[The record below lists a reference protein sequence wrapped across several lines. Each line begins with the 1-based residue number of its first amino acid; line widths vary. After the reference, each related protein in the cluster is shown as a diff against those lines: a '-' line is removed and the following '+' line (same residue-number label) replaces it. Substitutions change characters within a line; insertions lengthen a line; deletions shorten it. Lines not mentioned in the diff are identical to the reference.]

1 VAGFFVYLSPMI
13 LNFYKY
19 QGAGNDFIFIDNREG
34 LFPKENNALI
44 AQLCDR
50 HFGIGAD
57 GLILIEDHPELDFE
71 MIYFNADS
79 SQTMCGNGARCAVA
93 FAKKL
98 NIIENTTQF
107 TAYDGPHG
115 ASINEDQTVSLE
127 MIDVEKVDVK
137 EDHVFTNTGTVHH
150 VELVNDLENFPVF
163 NTGKK
168 LRYELYGEAGSNIN
182 FVEQK
187 NENTFRIR
195 TYEKGVEDETLA
207 CGTGVTAAA
216 IAMHKIGKTSDN
228 SVNLIAEGGHLS
240 VDFEV
245 IDGVYKNV
253 VLTGPAEF
261 IYQGS
266 IEIS

>member
-1 VAGFFVYLSPMI
+1 MI

-19 QGAGNDFIFIDNREG
+19 QGAGNDFIFIDNRNG
-34 LFPKENNALI
+34 IFPKENNELI
-44 AQLCDR
+44 KQLCDR

-57 GLILIEDHPELDFE
+57 GLILIENHADFDFE

-98 NIIENTTQF
+98 EMIKDETQF

-115 ASINEDQTVSLE
+115 AKINTDETVSLE
-127 MIDVEKVDVK
+127 MIDVENVDVK
-137 EDHVFTNTGTVHH
+137 ENHVFANTGTVHH
-150 VELVNDLENFPVF
+150 VELVNNLEDFPVV
-163 NTGKK
+163 NTGRK
-168 LRYELYGEAGSNIN
+168 LRYELYGEPGSNIN

-187 NENTFRIR
+187 DSNTFRIR

-216 IAMHKIGKTSDN
+216 IAMHKI
-228 SVNLIAEGGHLS
+228 
-240 VDFEV
+240 
-245 IDGVYKNV
+245 
-253 VLTGPAEF
+253 
-261 IYQGS
+261 
-266 IEIS
+266 